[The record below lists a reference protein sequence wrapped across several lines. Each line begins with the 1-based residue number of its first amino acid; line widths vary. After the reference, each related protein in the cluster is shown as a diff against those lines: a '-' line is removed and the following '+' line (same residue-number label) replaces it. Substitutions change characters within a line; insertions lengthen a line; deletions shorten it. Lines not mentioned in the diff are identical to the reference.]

1 MTLILVRFGIPLNTS
16 YPSCDLSNKTILVV
30 EDDFDIGDILERYLK
45 KENMHVIRAIQGQQ
59 ALELLKVHAIDL
71 VILDIKLPKKNG
83 WEVLTVLRQY
93 SNIPVIMLTAM
104 DDFDNKIMALKMGA
118 DDFVVKPFNPNEVI
132 ARVEA
137 VLRRSTL
144 QQQQKKYLN
153 YKSIEIDLEQHLAY
167 VLQHDQKQMLNLTL
181 TEFNILKLMLQS
193 PNKVFTRTE
202 LIEKCMPEKTTLD
215 RTVDSHIS
223 NLRKK
228 LEQKCALGYFIN
240 LRGVG
245 YRLDQNHEN

>member
-1 MTLILVRFGIPLNTS
+1 MNTS
-16 YPSCDLSNKTILVV
+16 CHSYDLSNKTILVV

-93 SNIPVIMLTAM
+93 SNVPVIMLTAM

-137 VLRRSTL
+137 VLRRSTI
-144 QQQQKKYLN
+144 QQEQKKYLN
-153 YKSIEIDLEQHLAY
+153 YKSIEMNLEQHLVY
-167 VLQHDQKQMLNLTL
+167 VLHHDQKQLLNLTL

-193 PNKVFTRTE
+193 PNKVFTRSE

-228 LEQKCALGYFIN
+228 LEQKGALGYFIN

-245 YRLDQNHEN
+245 YRLDQNHDN

>member
-1 MTLILVRFGIPLNTS
+1 VLFGILLKTS
-16 YPSCDLSNKTILVV
+16 YHSCDLSNKTILVV

-45 KENMHVIRAIQGQQ
+45 KENMHVFRAIEGQQ

-71 VILDIKLPKKNG
+71 VLLDIKLPKKNG
-83 WEVLTVLRQY
+83 WEVLTVLRQH
-93 SNIPVIMLTAM
+93 SNVPVIMLTAM
-104 DDFDNKIMALKMGA
+104 DDLDNKIMALKMGA

-144 QQQQKKYLN
+144 QQEQKKYLN
-153 YKSIEIDLEQHLAY
+153 YKSIEINLEQHLVY
-167 VLQHDQKQMLNLTL
+167 VLHDDQKQLLTLTL

-193 PNKVFTRTE
+193 PHKVFTRSE
-202 LIEKCMPEKTTLD
+202 LIENCMPEKATLD

-228 LEQKCALGYFIN
+228 LEQKGAMGYFIN

-245 YRLDQNHEN
+245 YRLDQNHDN